1 MPEIKLI
8 KVEKHVCRDVDLTIR
23 DGEIFVIV
31 GTTGAGKTTLL
42 NVIAGITDY
51 GGKVFIDGA
60 DMNKVPPRKRGVGYL
75 LQGLALFPHLT
86 VASNIAFGLEARG
99 YSKLAAENRVLTL
112 MEMTRITHLAERY
125 PHMLSGGEKKRVA
138 LARSLA
144 PSPSILLLDE
154 PTSSLDHQ
162 TSKYLRSELLFLLKK
177 LGVTTV
183 YVTHDLREAEEI
195 ADRIA
200 VMSKGK
206 VEQVST
212 PRDLFFDPRN
222 RSVAEFIG
230 MPNIIECTRSRVLAS
245 NLVEVESGDL
255 KIILPYD
262 KGNIGK
268 IAIPP
273 DDIYISDVQPPGP
286 ALNRFKGKVEE
297 IVRHGSAVRVRVSIG
312 TTMLLAEMADDAFD
326 EITVAVGKEVYV
338 IVKLRRL
345 RYFDVED
352 RKTGHSEGKCVSP

>member
-1 MPEIKLI
+1 MPEIKLV
-8 KVEKHVCRDVDLTIR
+8 KVSKHICQDVDLTIK
-23 DGEIFVIV
+23 DGEVLVII

-42 NVIAGITDY
+42 NVIAGITSY
-51 GGKVFIDGA
+51 RGKVLIDGT
-60 DMNKVPPRKRGVGYL
+60 DMNRMPPRKRGVGYL

-86 VASNIAFGLEARG
+86 VASNIAFGLESLG
-99 YSKLAAENRVLTL
+99 YSRIAVDNRVLTL
-112 MEMTRITHLAERY
+112 MEMMRIAHLAGRY

-144 PSPSILLLDE
+144 PSPNILLLDE

-162 TSKYLRSELLFLLKK
+162 TSKYLRSELLFLLRK
-177 LGVTTV
+177 LAVTTV
-183 YVTHDLREAEEI
+183 YVTHNLREAEEI

-212 PRDLFFDPRN
+212 PKDLFFDPRN

-230 MPNIIECTRSRVLAS
+230 MPNIIECTRSRMLVS
-245 NLVEVESGDL
+245 GLVEVESGDL
-255 KIILPYD
+255 RIVLPYD
-262 KGNIGK
+262 KGNIRK

-273 DDIYISDVQPPGP
+273 DDIYISDVKPPGP
-286 ALNRFKGKVEE
+286 ALNRFTGKVEE
-297 IVRHGSAVRVRVSIG
+297 IIDQGSTVRVRVSIG
-312 TTMLLAEMADDAFD
+312 KTMLLTEMTEDAFD
-326 EITVAVGKEVYV
+326 EIAIEEGKEVYV

-345 RYFDVED
+345 RYFCN
-352 RKTGHSEGKCVSP
+352 GKSQNHFS